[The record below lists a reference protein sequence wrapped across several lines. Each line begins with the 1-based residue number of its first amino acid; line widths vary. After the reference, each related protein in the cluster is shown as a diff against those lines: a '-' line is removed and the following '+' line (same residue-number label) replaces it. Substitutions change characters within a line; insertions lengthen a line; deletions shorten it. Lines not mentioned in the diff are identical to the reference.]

1 MESILGWKLL
11 TQEIARGGDGN
22 PTLPRA
28 ASLATRTPAAA
39 AYTACVPRSGRRRQV
54 EAAGWRAAAE
64 LTVLSMD
71 NLPH

>member
-11 TQEIARGGDGN
+11 TQESDKSGDGN
-22 PTLPRA
+22 PTLPRCGF
-28 ASLATRTPAAA
+28 LWPRTPAAA
-39 AYTACVPRSGRRRQV
+39 ASTACVPRSGRRRQV